1 MTVNDEWRQHGY
13 LPPDEL
19 TISPK
24 LLLHTDSE
32 PELDPVTYEV
42 IRYNLWNTNLE
53 HGQTMINVSG
63 SPIAAYAHDFNP
75 TILTHDGEY
84 VFYGPYIQFLSS
96 SADLT
101 VKWLLEH
108 RSADPGIG
116 EGDIW
121 VSNDVWIGGTHQMDL
136 VMCAPVFHEG
146 RLFCWVTNTMHQL
159 DLGGDTPGG
168 FSTNASNVFD
178 EARMFSPVRLVQN
191 DEFRRDVEES
201 ITRSSRLPDV
211 VALDLRAEVAGCNVA
226 ARRIKEL
233 VERYGPAVVKGVMH
247 RVIQRA
253 EEGFKEKLAE
263 LPDGT
268 WRERG
273 YVDQAGTGDRGAHR
287 IEIQV
292 TKRGDILTFTNHGTA
307 APLGSANTAVGGW
320 RGAILNAV
328 STAFGYDQLFA
339 PGGIIKHLR
348 FEPERNTMVSAPY
361 PASVS
366 NAPSAMQF
374 TIGLAGNCLA
384 RTLSSSERLKE
395 HINAIGSCSFSPLTT
410 ISGVD
415 EDGTEHPGGLL
426 VDIILGG
433 IGAFSRRDGIPTG
446 GITFDPIGRT
456 PAVEQQESVFPILY
470 LYRKQ
475 LTDSGGAGKFARGT
489 SSTFAIVPHGVS
501 GLRHDIVSHGTALPS
516 APGLFG
522 GRPGGENR
530 MLIWRGTRTRKLLSA
545 GVIPQSHEEA
555 EAERV
560 ELLPP
565 RTVAHQQQDDVFVLE
580 VCGGAGYG
588 DPLERDPEKVLD
600 DVASKLS
607 SAQTAAGVYGVILAD
622 DGAIDRSRTATTRH
636 ELLAARL
643 GAAASS
649 DQAAAKAGADTE
661 PLLRV
666 GEYLHVVRV
675 EGRATFAC
683 AACGTELGGVGDN
696 YKDSST
702 LHTKA
707 IQEAGPFA
715 DPAASIDATIEFREF
730 SCPGCGVLFDA
741 EVARQEDPPLWD
753 VQLQVG

>member
-1 MTVNDEWRQHGY
+1 MTVSDEWREYGY
-13 LPPDEL
+13 LPGDEL
-19 TISPK
+19 TISPS
-24 LLLHTDSE
+24 LPLHTESDTD
-32 PELDPVTYEV
+32 LDPVTYEV

-75 TILTHDGEY
+75 TILTQDGEY

-108 RSADPGIG
+108 RSSDPGIAD
-116 EGDIW
+116 GDIW
-121 VSNDVWIGGTHQMDL
+121 VSNDVWIGGTHQLDL
-136 VMCAPVFHEG
+136 VMCAPVFHAG

-178 EARMFSPVRLVQN
+178 EARMFSPVRLVQ
-191 DEFRRDVEES
+191 DGEFRRDVEES

-226 ARRIKEL
+226 ARRITEL
-233 VERYGPAVVKGVMH
+233 VERYGPAIVKGVMH
-247 RVIQRA
+247 EIIQRA
-253 EEGFKEKLAE
+253 EEDFKAKLAE

-292 TKRGDILTFTNHGTA
+292 TKSGDLLTFTNHGTA
-307 APLGSANTAVGGW
+307 PPLGSANTAVGGW

-348 FEPERNTMVSAPY
+348 FEPERNTMVTAPY
-361 PASVS
+361 PSSVS

-374 TIGLAGNCLA
+374 TIGLTGNCLG
-384 RTLSSSERLKE
+384 RMLSSSKTLKE

-410 ISGVD
+410 ISGID

-426 VDIILGG
+426 VDILLGG
-433 IGAFSRRDGIPTG
+433 IGAFSFRDGIPTG

-475 LTDSGGAGKFARGT
+475 LIDSGGGGKFARGT
-489 SSTFAIVPHGVS
+489 SSTFAIVPHGAWA
-501 GLRHDIVSHGTALPS
+501 LRHDIVSHGTALPS

-530 MLIWRGTRTRKLLSA
+530 MSIWRDTRTNELLSG
-545 GVIPQSHEEA
+545 GVIPQSPEEA
-555 EAERV
+555 EADRV
-560 ELLPP
+560 ERLPP
-565 RTVAHQQQDDVFVLE
+565 RTVAHQQSNDVFVLE

-588 DPLERDPEKVLD
+588 DPLERSPETVLGD
-600 DVASKLS
+600 LGLS
-607 SAQTAAGVYGVILAD
+607 LISPRMATETYGIVLAEDGTVDSARSTAIRAE
-622 DGAIDRSRTATTRH
+622 RTM
-636 ELLAARL
+636 ARR
-643 GAAASS
+643 GAAPPTDGVPSS
-649 DQAAAKAGADTE
+649 K

-666 GEYLHVVRV
+666 GEYLQIVQGDDGPRF
-675 EGRATFAC
+675 EC
-683 AACGTELGGVGDN
+683 ASCGTNLGLTSRN
-696 YKDSST
+696 YKDACSVGVQP
-702 LHTKA
+702 
-707 IQEAGPFA
+707 IEDAGPFVA
-715 DPAASIDATIEFREF
+715 PASAIDAAIEFREF
-730 SCPGCGVLFDA
+730 ACPGCGVLFDA
-741 EVARQEDPPLWD
+741 EVANHEDPPLWD
-753 VQLQVG
+753 VQPDIQQP